1 MTIVQLHDYIG
12 QIVKTIPIVYSY
24 SNQTPYEYWNTQ
36 EIKYGSVIFCVKNVR
51 TQNNIAKYE
60 CVLYYGD
67 RLNENGSNRDSI
79 TQKKL
84 NMLLNQSIVSYL
96 NKSLLIISLVHIL
109 IYQLIWKQME
119 IVTIIF

>member
-51 TQNNIAKYE
+51 TQNNIAKYGKN
-60 CVLYYGD
+60 L
-67 RLNENGSNRDSI
+67 I
-79 TQKKL
+79 T
-84 NMLLNQSIVSYL
+84 
-96 NKSLLIISLVHIL
+96 
-109 IYQLIWKQME
+109 IWEKE
-119 IVTIIF
+119 WRFR